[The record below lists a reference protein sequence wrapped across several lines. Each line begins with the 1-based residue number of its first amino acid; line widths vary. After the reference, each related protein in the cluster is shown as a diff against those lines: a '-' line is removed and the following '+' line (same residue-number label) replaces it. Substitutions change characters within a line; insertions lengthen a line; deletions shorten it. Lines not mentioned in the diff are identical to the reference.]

1 MRVSVIISNRNDTA
15 MLAVTVRSILEEL
28 KAVPS
33 GGEVVI
39 CDNSDRQQWDWI
51 RSGEFVA
58 KRYFHDKQVR
68 LYRQEEPCLFT
79 ARETAIEQAKG
90 EYIMCLDSHML
101 VGHNTIIDLV
111 NFMNRH
117 KDDEKVAF
125 AHAPISW
132 VHQHEMHAKHDR
144 DVAKHELGPWGAAYD
159 HDQRI
164 TWKGMPWMCRKNF
177 WKKIGGY
184 GALAEHH
191 VAWGGGDMHIGV
203 KPWLLGYENWAVPCS
218 PCIHI
223 GPFSQRARQ
232 EYTYRVYSQSGRHT
246 TSIGFLIS
254 CYILGGEEMMKRN
267 APVVK
272 EKFKLDIEGNWE
284 KAKKLG
290 QREKDW
296 LDTNKVMSFQEW
308 LERKPWNAH

>member
-15 MLAVTVRSILEEL
+15 MLAVTVRSVLEAL

-33 GGEVVI
+33 GGEVIVV
-39 CDNSDRQQWDWI
+39 DNSDQQQWDWI
-51 RSGEFVA
+51 RNGEFIA
-58 KRYFHDKQVR
+58 RRYFHEKQVR

-79 ARETAIEQAKG
+79 ARELAIKKARG

-101 VGHNTIIDLV
+101 VGHNAIIDLV

-117 KDDEKVAF
+117 KDNEKVGF

-132 VHQHEMHAKHDR
+132 VHQHEANAKHDR
-144 DVAKHELGPWGAAYD
+144 DVSQHELGPWGSAY
-159 HDQRI
+159 QEERRI

-177 WKKIGGY
+177 WYKIGGY
-184 GALAEHH
+184 GALAEHK

-223 GPFSQRARQ
+223 GPFSKRAAK
-232 EYTYRVYSQSGRHT
+232 EYTYRIYSKSGRHT

-254 CYILGGEEMMKRN
+254 CYILGGEEMMERN
-267 APVVK
+267 APVVQ
-272 EKFKLDIEGNWE
+272 EKFKLDIKGNWE
-284 KAKKLG
+284 KAKVLG
-290 QREKDW
+290 QRERDW
-296 LDTNKVMSFQEW
+296 LNQHKVMSFKQW
-308 LERKPWNAH
+308 LERKPWDAN